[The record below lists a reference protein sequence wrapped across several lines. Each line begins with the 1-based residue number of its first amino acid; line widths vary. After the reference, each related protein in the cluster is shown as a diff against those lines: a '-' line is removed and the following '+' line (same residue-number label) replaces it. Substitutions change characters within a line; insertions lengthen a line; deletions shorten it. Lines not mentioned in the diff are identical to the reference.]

1 MNTDKLGS
9 KAELRKNIRAA
20 LEKISPAVRAV
31 ESIELCD
38 RLEAQLRSAHT
49 ILFFAPLADELDVWP
64 LLEKFLAAGKIC
76 ALPFFDSAT
85 QTYSARRVRNMASDI
100 SIGKFGI
107 REPAASCPEI
117 PPEKFDLI
125 LVPGVAFDWN
135 GNRLGRGQGFY
146 DRLLKK
152 IQRLEM
158 RRGLRFSIAW
168 ENPDGTARC
177 EGEFYCDADALRE
190 DCGIN
195 RLFVLLVHDG
205 HAALPALRRVPRTD
219 GGVFRLVGGATADA
233 EKNRSQRKQPQP
245 LGGAAFHV
253 RKPDAPA

>member
-20 LEKISPAVRAV
+20 LERISPAVRAV

-49 ILFFAPLADELDVWP
+49 ILFFASLADELVVWP

-107 REPAASCPEI
+107 REPAANCPEI

-152 IQRLEM
+152 IH
-158 RRGLRFSIAW
+158 GLKCGVGYDFQLIRKIPTEPHDAKVNFIVT
-168 ENPDGTARC
+168 PTHCVKTA
-177 EGEFYCDADALRE
+177 G
-190 DCGIN
+190 
-195 RLFVLLVHDG
+195 
-205 HAALPALRRVPRTD
+205 
-219 GGVFRLVGGATADA
+219 
-233 EKNRSQRKQPQP
+233 
-245 LGGAAFHV
+245 
-253 RKPDAPA
+253 